1 MIDIK
6 YFMIRHLLSI
16 PIFIISWIGLQ
27 SGLAFHF
34 ALSGLLA
41 IGTYVVSNQLIKMVQ
56 SRITVSKYGMTLA
69 EYRHIKI
76 QLKEAK
82 TKLKLLNGYYVKV
95 RSVRAFK
102 QLFEMNRL
110 AKRIFQIVN
119 TNPKKF
125 YHVESFFYAHL
136 ETAVE
141 LTSKYTLLVSQ
152 PVKAR
157 DVQIALQETRETLQE
172 LNEVME
178 QDLHKVLSSD
188 IEHLKMELDFAKIS
202 LKKPATPLLSKGETK
217 NDRKTIG
224 F

>member
-16 PIFIISWIGLQ
+16 SIFITSWITFQ
-27 SGLAFHF
+27 SGLEFHF
-34 ALSGLLA
+34 ALAGLLA

-56 SRITVSKYGMTLA
+56 SRITVSKYVMTLA
-69 EYRHIKI
+69 EYRHIKL

-110 AKRIFQIVN
+110 AKRIFQIVK
-119 TNPKKF
+119 TDPKKF

-141 LTSKYTLLVSQ
+141 LTSKYTLLVTQ
-152 PVKAR
+152 PVKAM
-157 DVQIALQETRETLQE
+157 DVQIALQDTRETLQE
-172 LNEVME
+172 LNDVME
-178 QDLHKVLSSD
+178 QDLRKVLSSD

-202 LKKPATPLLSKGETK
+202 LKKPAPPLLSKGEIK